1 MQKSGEG
8 RKNYTAK
15 IKVILNVKMKC
26 KKEHSFTGIRLY
38 TGYVL
43 FIFIMTIFNKKCQSY
58 KTVKIVTWHENK
70 HIVDAGSS

>member
-1 MQKSGEG
+1 
-8 RKNYTAK
+8 
-15 IKVILNVKMKC
+15 MKC
-26 KKEHSFTGIRLY
+26 KKEHSFTGIQLY